1 MLSELWID
9 TELTLFIFTSFY
21 NVQKVMIYNRK
32 QHGCPGVDYYGNM
45 ASDTYLSEII
55 PKNPVTLRFLK
66 VSSHELKFSCKTF
79 QLSH

>member
-1 MLSELWID
+1 MLSELCID

-45 ASDTYLSEII
+45 ASDTYLSCLKHI
-55 PKNPVTLRFLK
+55 KNFWGMLLQSESAL
-66 VSSHELKFSCKTF
+66 SSCSRNGFCCE
-79 QLSH
+79 

>member
-45 ASDTYLSEII
+45 ASDTYLFL
-55 PKNPVTLRFLK
+55 PKLGSLSLITAILVFTAFL
-66 VSSHELKFSCKTF
+66 
-79 QLSH
+79 